1 MSGKKKIVNQDSME
15 NYGKEAAKG
24 ATSISKGDDEF
35 DRADDE
41 FEEARAEENMFNAAC
56 TEESAA
62 RACSQRL
69 VNLDMYAMGKA
80 NKRKEDKTEDNAA
93 RNCTQLER
101 KPVEKATGEVEN
113 IFGGGT
119 SLGNES
125 APLSAPTHA
134 GDSWG
139 RCREDYTTGKDVE
152 GGGKCTHGRDNSA
165 EPTQGADGR
174 NSHAT

>member
-1 MSGKKKIVNQDSME
+1 MSGKKKLVNQDSME

-93 RNCTQLER
+93 GNRKQPARN
-101 KPVEKATGEVEN
+101 PV
-113 IFGGGT
+113 GGGR
-119 SLGNES
+119 G
-125 APLSAPTHA
+125 
-134 GDSWG
+134 WG
-139 RCREDYTTGKDVE
+139 TKMR
-152 GGGKCTHGRDNSA
+152 
-165 EPTQGADGR
+165 
-174 NSHAT
+174 

>member
-1 MSGKKKIVNQDSME
+1 MQVEDKFV
-15 NYGKEAAKG
+15 
-24 ATSISKGDDEF
+24 
-35 DRADDE
+35 RADDN
-41 FEEARAEENMFNAAC
+41 FEAAC
-56 TEESAA
+56 SEESAE
-62 RACSQRL
+62 RAWSQK
-69 VNLDMYAMGKA
+69 AGKMDENMTGTA
-80 NKRKEDKTEDNAA
+80 TKRKEDKTEENAA
-93 RNCTQLER
+93 RNCTQPER

-139 RCREDYTTGKDVE
+139 RCHEDYTTGKDVE